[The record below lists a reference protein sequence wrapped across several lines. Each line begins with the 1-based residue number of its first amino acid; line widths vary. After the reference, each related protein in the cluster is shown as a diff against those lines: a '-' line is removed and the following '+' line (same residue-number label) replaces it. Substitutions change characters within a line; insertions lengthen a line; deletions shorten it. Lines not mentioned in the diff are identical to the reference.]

1 MTEHDQAPTRGRD
14 GARLSAARQQIILSL
29 IARGDIIS
37 VGDLAIRF
45 GVSQETIRRDIRALE
60 KAGGLRRV
68 HGGAAPTGAVDLTA
82 RRPVTERLSV
92 ERDAKAIAAQAALP
106 LFEAGMNV
114 FLGGSS
120 TMLLLAEALARRG
133 PALSVTT
140 NMIDIATVLANAGHC
155 KVTLLGG
162 VMKASTRTLVGPDTL
177 TMLEHRL
184 FDLAVCGAS
193 AIDAVHG
200 LLGPSEW
207 HAAIGATLAE
217 RARRRAFVVDASKFG
232 RGDAYVVQPLHKVDA
247 LATDQSPESG
257 MVTALSDAGIRLL
270 LPQPD
275 EARRAASC

>member
-1 MTEHDQAPTRGRD
+1 MTKQDQTRGRD
-14 GARLSAARQQIILSL
+14 GARLSAARQQLILSL
-29 IARGDIIS
+29 IGRGDIIS

-82 RRPVTERLSV
+82 RRPVTERLGV
-92 ERDAKAIAAQAALP
+92 EREAKAIAAEAALP
-106 LFEAGMNV
+106 LFDAGMTV

-120 TMLLLAEALARRG
+120 TMLLLAEALAQRG

-140 NMIDIATVLANAGHC
+140 NMIDIATVLAGCGHC

-177 TMLEHRL
+177 RMLEHRL
-184 FDLAVCGAS
+184 FDLAVCGTS
-193 AIDAVHG
+193 AIGAMHG
-200 LLGPSEW
+200 FLGPSEW

-217 RARRRAFVVDASKFG
+217 RARLLAFVADASKFG

-247 LATDQSPESG
+247 LATDHVPESE
-257 MVTALSDAGIRLL
+257 MVASLNDAGVRLL
-270 LPQPD
+270 LPQP
-275 EARRAASC
+275 EGARRAASS